1 MREHHQSLS
10 AKQARDVVSLGRK
23 CSKTAF
29 PNPDRESCPNVAALR
44 SMAFRDRRLDLN
56 DLPIS
61 HVVSCSPC
69 FQEYLRLRRRFVL
82 GRVLQATAAS
92 VVVLGALSLAGQ
104 FIWNHIRGY
113 GEQNISLQRR
123 PGPPRG
129 ATHQAPPSVAPLA
142 ITINLAS
149 FSPTRGAETKD
160 PTKINKI
167 HLPPKLLRINFLLPV
182 GMEPGEYTL
191 RVMDS
196 AGTVV
201 TETLAP
207 ARLKDGITSVE
218 IDLDLTIASRRRYS
232 LMIRPPGMGWRTFP
246 ILVE

>member
-1 MREHHQSLS
+1 MHEHHQSSS
-10 AKQARDVVSLGRK
+10 AKQARDVVSLGRR

-29 PNPDRESCPNVAALR
+29 PNPDREGCPNVAVLR
-44 SMAFRDRRLDLN
+44 SMAFRDPRLELN

-104 FIWNHIRGY
+104 FTWNHIRGY
-113 GEQNISLQRR
+113 GKQNISQQRR
-123 PGPPRG
+123 PGPRS

-160 PTKINKI
+160 RTKINKI

-191 RVMDS
+191 RVVDS

-201 TETLAP
+201 TETVAP
-207 ARLKDGITSVE
+207 GRLKNGITSVE
-218 IDLDLTIASRRRYS
+218 IDLDLTIVSQRRYS
-232 LMIRPPGMGWRTFP
+232 LMIRPPGMAWRTFP